1 MTKEKQKNSAEQI
14 QKMAY
19 GKAVFS
25 WMAPSFLRFDRGWLW
40 FVNLFVICGALTA
53 YGYFTDSLT
62 MIMVFAIVP
71 FILLLEHQKK
81 PKVNEVQISEYGI
94 RFGKILIPFSN
105 VKRFWIIHNPP
116 FVDELHLLT
125 GSRSNP
131 EIVIQLVGTD
141 PVRLRQFLVTQAY
154 EWEGKHLSFLDVLI
168 RILRLN

>member
-1 MTKEKQKNSAEQI
+1 
-14 QKMAY
+14 
-19 GKAVFS
+19 
-25 WMAPSFLRFDRGWLW
+25 
-40 FVNLFVICGALTA
+40 
-53 YGYFTDSLT
+53 
-62 MIMVFAIVP
+62 MVFAIVP